1 MPEGSSLFCSPHF
14 KSIDTVAVKKVEKYS
29 RKKWATKNAATSRK
43 NKRIK
48 NNDSLKTSRSR
59 TAYFIR
65 AIFSSVNHVIVFL
78 AVRHLLFSDAGLLYW
93 WCWLFDF
100 SLCARFQKCQRADG
114 LCMLFDRVTKCVCLC
129 QDFFCS
135 HLFGDS
141 VSVLISILVEGY
153 FSCLDALYDT
163 YTLTHALT

>member
-78 AVRHLLFSDAGLLYW
+78 AVRHLLFSVLFFEFVCRVAILVMLAL
-93 WCWLFDF
+93 WLFTVRSVPEMPASWWF
-100 SLCARFQKCQRADG
+100 VHAFRSCHQM
-114 LCMLFDRVTKCVCLC
+114 CMLVSR
-129 QDFFCS
+129 FF
-135 HLFGDS
+135 LFT
-141 VSVLISILVEGY
+141 SIRW
-153 FSCLDALYDT
+153 
-163 YTLTHALT
+163 